1 VRVLLAVKNLKKFF
15 GGITA
20 VNDVSFQIQEG
31 EVGSIIGPNGAGKTT
46 LFNLI
51 TGKIKPDTG
60 AVIFR
65 GEEITG
71 LPSYEIC
78 HKKIGRSFQ
87 ITNIFPQLTVYDNI
101 LVSVLS
107 RQRQSRSIFR
117 RADRIAREEVLAI
130 LESVGIADKRDIL
143 GGLLAHGDQKRLD
156 IGITLA
162 NHPELLLLDEPT
174 AGMSPEETR
183 MITELVQRLA
193 REGNLAVVLIEH
205 DMNVVFSISHI
216 IRVMHQGKLIAEDG
230 PEAIRSNR
238 QVQEIYL
245 GTQEWTS

>member
-1 VRVLLAVKNLKKFF
+1 MLLAVQNLKKFF

-20 VNDVSFQIQEG
+20 VNDVSFEVGEG

-51 TGKIKPDTG
+51 TGKIKPDAG
-60 AVIFR
+60 SVLFR
-65 GEEITG
+65 GEKITG
-71 LPSYEIC
+71 LPSYAIC
-78 HKKIGRSFQ
+78 HRKIGRSFQ

-101 LVSVLS
+101 LVSILS
-107 RQRQSRSIFR
+107 LRGQSRNIFR
-117 RADRIAREEVLAI
+117 KANRIAREEVMTI
-130 LESVGIADKRDIL
+130 LESIGIAGKRDVF

-162 NHPELLLLDEPT
+162 SRPELLLLDEPT

-183 MITELVQRLA
+183 MITELVQKLA
-193 REGNLAVVLIEH
+193 RERNLAVILIEH
-205 DMNVVFSISHI
+205 DMNVVFSISQI

-238 QVQEIYL
+238 KVQEIYL